1 MTKKTFLKK
10 LEASLES
17 LGEAKTKR
25 ILKKYEK
32 IIDDEV
38 LEGKRKKMLYY
49 L

>member
-32 IIDDEV
+32 IIDEEV
-38 LEGKRKKMLYY
+38 LEGKKEKDVVLS
-49 L
+49 